1 MFYMNAQLLFARTWT
16 TRLCKKPKILRQV
29 TKTCK
34 SMAGRVMYPYSG
46 NTNSNNSN
54 IGGTFRRDM
63 TRCTSSYSRKM
74 TPLRPTASV
83 SGGVQVGG
91 TSKSFPPNSILPSK
105 ISPGELA
112 SMLVICSRVGIHG
125 GV

>member
-1 MFYMNAQLLFARTWT
+1 MFYMNAQLSFARTWT
-16 TRLCKKPKILRQV
+16 THLYKKPEPLRQL

-34 SMAGRVMYPYSG
+34 SMASGVMYPYSR

-54 IGGTFRRDM
+54 IGGTFCHDM
-63 TRCTSSYSRKM
+63 TRWTPGYPRKS
-74 TPLRPTASV
+74 RPTGSV
-83 SGGVQVGG
+83 SGGVQVSG

-112 SMLVICSRVGIHG
+112 SMLVICSRVKVHG

>member
-1 MFYMNAQLLFARTWT
+1 MFYMNAQLSFARTWT
-16 TRLCKKPKILRQV
+16 THLYKKPEPLRQL

-34 SMAGRVMYPYSG
+34 SMASGVMYR

-63 TRCTSSYSRKM
+63 TRWTPGYPRKS
-74 TPLRPTASV
+74 RPTGSV

-91 TSKSFPPNSILPSK
+91 TSKSFSSNPILPSK

-112 SMLVICSRVGIHG
+112 SMLVICSRVGIQCHG
-125 GV
+125 V